1 MERQYSSVHS
11 SEMNQRMA
19 TLSNRPVAL
28 LALVRGGRFS
38 MERKEMQRNDFY
50 GILHSNHFLLWKAIQ
65 LCINS
70 YMR

>member
-11 SEMNQRMA
+11 CEMNQRMA

-28 LALVRGGRFS
+28 PALVRGGRFS
-38 MERKEMQRNDFY
+38 MEREEMQRDYFY
-50 GILHSNHFLLWKAIQ
+50 GMLHGNHFLLWKAIQ

-70 YMR
+70 YMQ